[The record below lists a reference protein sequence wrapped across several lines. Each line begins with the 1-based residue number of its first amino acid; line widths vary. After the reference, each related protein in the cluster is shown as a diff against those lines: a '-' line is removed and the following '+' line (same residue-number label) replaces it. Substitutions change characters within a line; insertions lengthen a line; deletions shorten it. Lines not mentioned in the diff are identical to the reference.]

1 MPARSETG
9 DPPADLTAD
18 AVRRLRQ
25 RGQWLDGPSGSRG
38 GGAGRVVAVARALC
52 GVQAQYEAATA
63 LAVRARSSGL
73 VAGDVEAAR
82 VEQRSVVWTWCQRGT
97 LHLLAADDLPWLLSL
112 LGPIFSRISRRKE
125 RLGLDAATLARGE
138 AALLE
143 VLGGRG
149 PLPRAAIAAGL
160 RSRGLPLEGQAV
172 PHLLAY
178 AAHRGVLCYGPGEAA
193 KPTYVLLRDWLPG
206 WGDGP
211 RGLPR
216 ERALAELARRY
227 LAAYGPATPQ
237 DLAAWSGLPPG
248 EARAAWGAIER
259 ELLAVRAAGTEAWL
273 LRAQRP
279 AAEPAAARRPA
290 APAVRLV
297 AGYDPYLLGYRRRD
311 LAVPAAQARRVH
323 PGGGLLHPT
332 LLVDGL
338 AAGTWHSRARGAP
351 GAGLE
356 VTVQPFEALAPA
368 VRRGLAAEADDVGRF
383 LGAPAT
389 LQLAA
394 LGAGPAAG
402 GGSGAPPAPRRRA
415 AGSSTPS
422 SPRR

>member
-25 RGQWLDGPSGSRG
+25 RGQWLDGPSRPRG
-38 GGAGRVVAVARALC
+38 GGAGRVVDVARALC

-82 VEQRSVVWTWCQRGT
+82 VERRSVVWTWCQRGT
-97 LHLLAADDLPWLLSL
+97 LHLLAADDLPWLLPL
-112 LGPIFSRISRRKE
+112 IGPVFSRDSRRRE
-125 RLGLDAATLARGE
+125 QLGLDAATLARGE
-138 AALLE
+138 AALRE
-143 VLGGRG
+143 VLGGQG
-149 PLPRAAIAAGL
+149 PLPRAAIAARL
-160 RSRGLPLEGQAV
+160 RARGLALEGQAV
-172 PHLLAY
+172 PHLLGY
-178 AAHRGVLCYGPGEAA
+178 AAHRGTICYGPGAA
-193 KPTYVLLRDWLPG
+193 GKPTYVLLRDWLPG

-216 ERALAELARRY
+216 ERALADLARRY

-237 DLAAWSGLPPG
+237 DLATWSGLPLG

-259 ELLAVRAAGTEAWL
+259 ELLGVRAAGTEAWL
-273 LRAQRP
+273 LRA
-279 AAEPAAARRPA
+279 RRPA
-290 APAVRLV
+290 ADGDDRRAAPVVRLV

-311 LAVPAAQARRVH
+311 LAVPAAHARRVH

-338 AAGTWHSRARGAP
+338 AAGTWRSRALGAE
-351 GAGLE
+351 GARLE
-356 VTVQPFEALAPA
+356 VTVRPFAALAPA
-368 VRRGLAAEADDVGRF
+368 VGRGLAAEARDVGRF
-383 LGAPAT
+383 LGARAT
-389 LQLAA
+389 LHLAA
-394 LGAGPAAG
+394 PGDDADDAAEEPG
-402 GGSGAPPAPRRRA
+402 G
-415 AGSSTPS
+415 
-422 SPRR
+422 